1 MVEIYQYYSKLP
13 IWGWGSERIL
23 FKKHINT
30 NYNSLRMKNTGFHP
44 SFLQLI
50 YLILFIFLFTLIIST
65 PEFIIGSVHFSERLI
80 VREEIV
86 KGILLGILFV
96 VSTLILNLYKGE
108 VAKHKDQIE
117 KINTDKQKVEERLQ
131 ISDQYIGMINVQIKE
146 IKSVF
151 FSIDNYPQTKADFK
165 RTFTF
170 FGEKVLGI
178 VNSNWVLIRIVNS
191 ESQRTI
197 SEHYKARSRSINKY
211 PQISNKLMID
221 AQPIASH
228 TSIISNPKDIDIL
241 VFCVLPLETISSD
254 EQIFLQAIIDEIT
267 KMYIIFNSSYFKNNA
282 GANI

>member
-1 MVEIYQYYSKLP
+1 M
-13 IWGWGSERIL
+13 
-23 FKKHINT
+23 KK
-30 NYNSLRMKNTGFHP
+30 TGFHP
-44 SFLQLI
+44 SILQLI
-50 YLILFIFLFTLIIST
+50 YLILFIFLFVLIITT
-65 PEFIIGSVHFSERLI
+65 PEFTIGSVRMSEKLI
-80 VREEIV
+80 VQEEMI
-86 KGILLGILFV
+86 KGLVLGVLFI

-170 FGEKVLGI
+170 FGEKVLNI
-178 VNSNWVLIRIVNS
+178 VNSSWVLIRIVDS
-191 ESQRTI
+191 DTQRTI
-197 SEHYKARSRSINKY
+197 SEHYKPRNRSVNKY
-211 PQISNKLMID
+211 PQISNKMMID

-228 TSIISNPKDIDIL
+228 TSIISNPKDMNVL

-267 KMYIIFNSSYFKNNA
+267 KMYIIINSPYFKNNA

>member
-1 MVEIYQYYSKLP
+1 M
-13 IWGWGSERIL
+13 
-23 FKKHINT
+23 KK
-30 NYNSLRMKNTGFHP
+30 TGFHP
-44 SFLQLI
+44 SILQLI
-50 YLILFIFLFTLIIST
+50 YLILFIFLFVLIITT
-65 PEFIIGSVHFSERLI
+65 PELTIGSVRMSEKLI
-80 VREEIV
+80 VQEEMM
-86 KGILLGILFV
+86 KGLVLGVLFI

-170 FGEKVLGI
+170 FGEKVLNI
-178 VNSNWVLIRIVNS
+178 VNSSWVLIRIVDS
-191 ESQRTI
+191 DTQRTI
-197 SEHYKARSRSINKY
+197 SEHYKPRSRSVNKY
-211 PQISNKLMID
+211 PQISNKMMID

-228 TSIISNPKDIDIL
+228 ISIISNPKDMSVL
-241 VFCVLPLETISSD
+241 VFCVLPLERISSD

-267 KMYIIFNSSYFKNNA
+267 KMYIIINSPYFKNNA

>member
-1 MVEIYQYYSKLP
+1 M
-13 IWGWGSERIL
+13 
-23 FKKHINT
+23 KK
-30 NYNSLRMKNTGFHP
+30 TGFHP
-44 SFLQLI
+44 SILQLI
-50 YLILFIFLFTLIIST
+50 YLILFIFLFVLIITT
-65 PEFIIGSVHFSERLI
+65 PELTIGSVRMSEKLI
-80 VREEIV
+80 VQEEMM
-86 KGILLGILFV
+86 KGLVLGVLFV

-170 FGEKVLGI
+170 FGEKVLNI
-178 VNSNWVLIRIVNS
+178 VNSSWVLIRIVDS
-191 ESQRTI
+191 DTQRTI
-197 SEHYKARSRSINKY
+197 SEHYKPRSRSVNKY
-211 PQISNKLMID
+211 PQISNKMMID

-228 TSIISNPKDIDIL
+228 ISIISNPKDMSVL
-241 VFCVLPLETISSD
+241 VFCVLPLERISSD

-267 KMYIIFNSSYFKNNA
+267 KMYIIINSPYFKNNA

>member
-1 MVEIYQYYSKLP
+1 M
-13 IWGWGSERIL
+13 GAERIL

-197 SEHYKARSRSINKY
+197 SEHYKARNRSINKY